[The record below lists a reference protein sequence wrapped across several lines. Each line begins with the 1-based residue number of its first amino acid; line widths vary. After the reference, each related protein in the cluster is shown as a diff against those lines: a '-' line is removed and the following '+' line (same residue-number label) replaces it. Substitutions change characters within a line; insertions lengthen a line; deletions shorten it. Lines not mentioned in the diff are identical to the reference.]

1 MIYIQYG
8 NRYYLVICREI
19 MLDKVDKTILAQ
31 LEKTPGYHHK
41 NYEKFFNILD
51 IVLRTEE

>member
-31 LEKTPGYHHK
+31 PGKMPEYHHK
-41 NYEKFFNILD
+41 NYEKF
-51 IVLRTEE
+51 